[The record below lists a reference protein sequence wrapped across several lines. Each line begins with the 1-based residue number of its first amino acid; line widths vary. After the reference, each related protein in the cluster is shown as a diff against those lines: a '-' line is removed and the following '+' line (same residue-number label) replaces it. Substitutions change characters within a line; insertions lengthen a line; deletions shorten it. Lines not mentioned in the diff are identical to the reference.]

1 MTYEQLISKLENMPN
16 NLLKNDA
23 TFLNSDGEVITIVNI
38 RQLENEDA
46 ADVLWE
52 GHLVMEGDNR
62 RYDSTT

>member
-16 NLLKNDA
+16 NLLENDA

-46 ADVLWE
+46 ADILW
-52 GHLVMEGDNR
+52 
-62 RYDSTT
+62 